1 MAKLARDQIIQ
12 YCRRIQKKNKLEQQ
26 QQHQQQTGKTFMRS
40 PDFHG
45 FSILPVNRV
54 TSVNFSRVISA
65 RHQNI
70 EC

>member
-1 MAKLARDQIIQ
+1 MVKLARDQIIQ
-12 YCRRIQKKNKLEQQ
+12 YCRRIQEKKNRKQ
-26 QQHQQQTGKTFMRS
+26 QQQTGKTFMRS

-45 FSILPVNRV
+45 FPILPVNRV